1 MKFWVLASVLL
12 VAPSVCHAAPGLD
25 DVVYGA
31 TVEAGK
37 TEIETRYG
45 RLVGGDGDGSDAFVI
60 EVARGFS
67 THFYGASLATFER
80 EPGSGRRLETLA
92 LEGIVTLGRI
102 KSLGVDTAIYVEA
115 AHGIHGPDNLET
127 KLLLERRRGP
137 FDCRLNLVAERAL
150 VSGAPVEFHY
160 AASLDHEIADDFSIG
175 AEAFGDLGTSDKISI
190 RSEHFVGPAVKVGLD
205 HAGRGELE
213 LRAGYL
219 FAVGRSREE
228 TKGQL
233 RFGMEYEF

>member
-1 MKFWVLASVLL
+1 MKSWFLAFVLL
-12 VAPSVCHAAPGLD
+12 VAPSVSYAAPGLD

-67 THFYGASLATFER
+67 PHFYGATLATFEK
-80 EPGSGRRLETLA
+80 ESGSRRRLERLG

-102 KSLGVDTAIYVEA
+102 KGVDTALYIEA
-115 AHGIHGPDNLET
+115 EHGLHGPDNLET
-127 KLLLERRRGP
+127 KLLLERRKGP
-137 FDCRLNLVAERAL
+137 FDARLNLIAERAFI
-150 VSGAPVEFHY
+150 SGAPVEFSY
-160 AASLDHEIADDFSIG
+160 AASIDHEIGDDFSLG
-175 AEAFGDLGTSDKISI
+175 AEAFGELGTSDKIST
-190 RSEHFVGPAVKVGLD
+190 RGEHFVGPALKVGLD
-205 HAGRGELE
+205 HAGPGELE

-219 FAVGRSREE
+219 FAVGRARDE

-233 RFGMEYEF
+233 RLGVEYEF